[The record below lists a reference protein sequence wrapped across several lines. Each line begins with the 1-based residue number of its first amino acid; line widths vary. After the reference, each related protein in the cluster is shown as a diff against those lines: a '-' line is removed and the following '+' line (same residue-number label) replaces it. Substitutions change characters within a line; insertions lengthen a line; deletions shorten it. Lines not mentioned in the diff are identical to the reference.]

1 MLYFDQTSNY
11 FKQRANLSMKW
22 HVVETRE
29 EHFSGHASGVSQ
41 EQVYCAQRSLL
52 SSQKIVFCFIKI
64 QKNSLVLVV
73 EVIINTKSPVM
84 KC

>member
-41 EQVYCAQRSLL
+41 EQVYCALGSLL
-52 SSQKIVFCFIKI
+52 SSQKNSLLFY
-64 QKNSLVLVV
+64 KNS
-73 EVIINTKSPVM
+73 EK
-84 KC
+84 

>member
-52 SSQKIVFCFIKI
+52 SSQKIVLFY
-64 QKNSLVLVV
+64 KNS
-73 EVIINTKSPVM
+73 EK
-84 KC
+84 

>member
-1 MLYFDQTSNY
+1 MLHFDQTSNY

-41 EQVYCAQRSLL
+41 EQIYCAQRSLL
-52 SSQKIVFCFIKI
+52 SSQKNSLLFY
-64 QKNSLVLVV
+64 KNS
-73 EVIINTKSPVM
+73 EK
-84 KC
+84 